1 MEKLGR
7 GGVAL
12 ALVLLGLC
20 CYVVGSPATAETA
33 GRAEANAPGTG
44 RLELTV
50 LRDGADVTSDYIAVA
65 TSMSGAMPVMLA
77 PSQSG
82 ALAADLP
89 AGQYMIVVMQPD
101 AMKDPGAMAGQM
113 GQIGQMGQMPS
124 GLPTIVSVAIVAGS
138 TVCKIADVGGGGTFG
153 DLDGLDDFDD
163 FAGFDEPDDGTRDEG
178 ESAGPLDLD
187 HIPTADELLELAW
200 RYHDQFW
207 GLLSVEEQWM
217 VERMTQR
224 IWLREDLTPTRED
237 IAGVTTAAA
246 AIAAPGASREIPVVL
261 AARAVIA
268 MPELPLAVNNFG
280 AILRLLG
287 ELRDSVT
294 ALLSARELEPQSP
307 MILTN
312 LANSVYELG
321 DSYAAEPLYN
331 KALVTTGD
339 FGPALTGLGNIYME
353 RKDYKRA
360 LEVMLRGAQ
369 AGYCGAVKN
378 ACSEAIAGQYGSPGS
393 IPPLPPPWQGGIKT
407 APPAPGGGAGARS
420 TFTVPQIANWSS
432 IATVAGYM
440 SAGFR
445 RVEAEIRRE
454 LSAATAQLQQL
465 AAEIQ
470 RVSAQRRS
478 AGSALCTISF
488 ENQVF
493 HLRLIEEHFKAIAG
507 RAMARALEEMRQDE
521 AWSDWEEIGERYVQR
536 VEAAKTDPEIE
547 AAHAAF
553 CKEAS
558 AFARAQ
564 FTKNKGIWTQ
574 FYSEAASAAEDYW
587 AFSQNVLDSIYD
599 PLVYKREEISRRMN
613 TYGMLAQIAGT
624 GGLLAELPVIHNHC
638 SRCGGTGRAVSE
650 SGSTNAPES
659 SDKCPFKGG
668 RKFALSLGPV
678 EYKVDCSTV
687 EVGVALIAAGSL
699 KWNFKEK
706 RVTSVF
712 VGVGGQMGAGPLSL
726 GTKWGTQ
733 LTFDRDGSVSDI
745 SGDWSSSM
753 GVGPVSGEIS
763 TDSGLVVGAPGLEAT
778 VGR

>member
-1 MEKLGR
+1 MS
-7 GGVAL
+7 GGAVAN
-12 ALVLLGLC
+12 
-20 CYVVGSPATAETA
+20 TA
-33 GRAEANAPGTG
+33 GTG
-44 RLELTV
+44 HLELTV
-50 LRDGADVTSDYIAVA
+50 TRDGGDVTADYMAVA

-77 PSQSG
+77 LSQSG

-89 AGQYMIVVMQPD
+89 AGQYMIVVMQAS
-101 AMKDPGAMAGQM
+101 AMKNPGAMPTMLNVTIIAGKTA
-113 GQIGQMGQMPS
+113 S
-124 GLPTIVSVAIVAGS
+124 KV
-138 TVCKIADVGGGGTFG
+138 ADVSAGGTFG
-153 DLDGLDDFDD
+153 YPDDPSGFDDLDSFGDFGDTGD
-163 FAGFDEPDDGTRDEG
+163 ATEAEAQ
-178 ESAGPLDLD
+178 SARPVDLD
-187 HIPTADELLELAW
+187 HVPSADELLELAW
-200 RYHDQFW
+200 RYHDEFW
-207 GLLSVEEQWM
+207 ALLGTEEQWM
-217 VERMTQR
+217 VERVTGR
-224 IWLREDLTPTRED
+224 IWLREGLTPTQED
-237 IAGVTTAAA
+237 VAEVTTAAA

-280 AILRLLG
+280 AMLRLIG
-287 ELRDSVT
+287 RLRDSVT
-294 ALLSARELEPQSP
+294 VLLAAKKLDPQSP
-307 MILTN
+307 MVLTN
-312 LANSVYELG
+312 LANSMYELG
-321 DSYAAEPLYN
+321 DSYAAESFYN
-331 KALVTTGD
+331 KALMTAGD
-339 FGPALTGLGNIYME
+339 FGPALTGLGNIYMK
-353 RKDYKRA
+353 RKDYRRA
-360 LEVMLRGAQ
+360 LDVMLRGAQ
-369 AGYCGAVKN
+369 MGFCGAVKS
-378 ACSEAIAGQYGSPGS
+378 ACSEAMAGEYGDPGS

-407 APPAPGGGAGARS
+407 APSTPGGGAGARS

-440 SAGFR
+440 NEGFR
-445 RVEAEIRRE
+445 KVEAEIRRE
-454 LSAATAQLQQL
+454 IAEGTAQLKQL

-470 RVSAQRRS
+470 RASVQRRS
-478 AGSALCTISF
+478 AGGALCTISF

-558 AFARAQ
+558 AFAQAQ
-564 FTKNKGIWTQ
+564 FAKNKGIWTQ
-574 FYSEAASAAEDYW
+574 LYSETASAAEDYW

-599 PLVYKREEISRRMN
+599 PLVYKREEINRRMS

-624 GGLLAELPVIHNHC
+624 GGLLAELPVIHSHC

-699 KWNFKEK
+699 KWDFKEK

-745 SGDWSSSM
+745 GGDWSSSM

>member
-1 MEKLGR
+1 MLN
-7 GGVAL
+7 V
-12 ALVLLGLC
+12 
-20 CYVVGSPATAETA
+20 TITA
-33 GRAEANAPGTG
+33 GKTASK
-44 RLELTV
+44 V
-50 LRDGADVTSDYIAVA
+50 ADVS
-65 TSMSGAMPVMLA
+65 
-77 PSQSG
+77 
-82 ALAADLP
+82 
-89 AGQYMIVVMQPD
+89 
-101 AMKDPGAMAGQM
+101 
-113 GQIGQMGQMPS
+113 
-124 GLPTIVSVAIVAGS
+124 
-138 TVCKIADVGGGGTFG
+138 GGGTFG
-153 DLDGLDDFDD
+153 DPDGLDAFDDSDISGDFDGLED
-163 FAGFDEPDDGTRDEG
+163 VAEVEN
-178 ESAGPLDLD
+178 ESPGPVDLD
-187 HIPTADELLELAW
+187 YIPTIDELVELAQ

-207 GLLSVEEQWM
+207 ELLSAEEQWM

-224 IWLREDLTPTRED
+224 IWLREDLTSTRED
-237 IAGVTTAAA
+237 VAEVTTAAA

-261 AARAVIA
+261 AARAAIA

-280 AILRLLG
+280 AMLRLIG
-287 ELRDSVT
+287 KLRDSVT
-294 ALLSARELEPQSP
+294 MLLAARELDPQSP

-321 DSYAAEPLYN
+321 DPYAAESLYN
-331 KALVTTGD
+331 GALLADQD
-339 FGPALTGLGNIYME
+339 FGPALTGLGNIYMD
-353 RKDYKRA
+353 RKDYGRA

-369 AGYCGAVKN
+369 MGFCGAVKG
-378 ACSEAIAGQYGSPGS
+378 ACSEAIAGEYGSPGS
-393 IPPLPPPWQGGIKT
+393 IPPLPPPWQGGIRA
-407 APPAPGGGAGARS
+407 APPAPGGGAGAQS
-420 TFTVPQIANWSS
+420 TFTVPQIADWSS

-440 SAGFR
+440 SAGSR
-445 RVEAEIRRE
+445 KVEAEIRRE
-454 LSAATAQLQQL
+454 ISAGTAQLKQL
-465 AAEIQ
+465 ATEIQ
-470 RVSAQRRS
+470 RASVQRRS

-507 RAMARALEEMRQDE
+507 RAMARALDEMRQDE

-558 AFARAQ
+558 AFAQAQ
-564 FTKNKGIWTQ
+564 FAKNKGIWTQ
-574 FYSEAASAAEDYW
+574 LYSETASAVEDYW

-599 PLVYKREEISRRMN
+599 PLVYKREEINRRMS

-624 GGLLAELPVIHNHC
+624 GGLLAELPVIHSHC

-687 EVGVALIAAGSL
+687 EVGFALIAAGSL
-699 KWNFKEK
+699 KWDFKEK

-712 VGVGGQMGAGPLSL
+712 VGVGGQMGVGPTSL

-753 GVGPVSGEIS
+753 GVGPVSGELS
-763 TDSGLVVGAPGLEAT
+763 TDSGLVVGVPGLEAT
-778 VGR
+778 VAR

>member
-1 MEKLGR
+1 MGKLGKGRVR
-7 GGVAL
+7 GGVRGSAAL

-20 CYVVGSPATAETA
+20 CFAVSSPSPATAEMSGGAVANTA
-33 GRAEANAPGTG
+33 GTG
-44 RLELTV
+44 HLELTV
-50 LRDGADVTSDYIAVA
+50 TRDGGDVTADYMAVA

-77 PSQSG
+77 LSQSG

-89 AGQYMIVVMQPD
+89 AGQYMIVVMQAS
-101 AMKDPGAMAGQM
+101 AMKNPGAMPTMLNVTIIAGKTA
-113 GQIGQMGQMPS
+113 S
-124 GLPTIVSVAIVAGS
+124 KV
-138 TVCKIADVGGGGTFG
+138 ADVSAGGTFG
-153 DLDGLDDFDD
+153 YPDDPSGFDDLDSFGDFGDTGD
-163 FAGFDEPDDGTRDEG
+163 ATEAEAQ
-178 ESAGPLDLD
+178 SARPVDLD
-187 HIPTADELLELAW
+187 HVPSADELLELAW
-200 RYHDQFW
+200 RYHDEFW
-207 GLLSVEEQWM
+207 ALLGTEEQWM
-217 VERMTQR
+217 VERVTQR
-224 IWLREDLTPTRED
+224 IWLREGLTPTQED
-237 IAGVTTAAA
+237 VAEVTTAAA

-280 AILRLLG
+280 AMLRLIG
-287 ELRDSVT
+287 RLRDSVT
-294 ALLSARELEPQSP
+294 VLLAAKKLDPQSP
-307 MILTN
+307 MVLTN
-312 LANSVYELG
+312 LANSMYELG
-321 DSYAAEPLYN
+321 DSYAAESFYN
-331 KALVTTGD
+331 KALMTAGD
-339 FGPALTGLGNIYME
+339 FGPALTGLGNIYMK
-353 RKDYKRA
+353 RKDYRRA
-360 LEVMLRGAQ
+360 LDVMLRGAQ
-369 AGYCGAVKN
+369 MGFCGAVKS
-378 ACSEAIAGQYGSPGS
+378 ACSEAMAGEYGDPGS

-407 APPAPGGGAGARS
+407 APSTPGGGAGARS

-440 SAGFR
+440 NEGFR
-445 RVEAEIRRE
+445 KVEAEIRRE
-454 LSAATAQLQQL
+454 IAEGTAQLKQL

-470 RVSAQRRS
+470 RASVQRRS
-478 AGSALCTISF
+478 AGGALCTISF

-558 AFARAQ
+558 AFAQAQ
-564 FTKNKGIWTQ
+564 FAKNKGIWTQ
-574 FYSEAASAAEDYW
+574 LYSETASAAEDYW

-599 PLVYKREEISRRMN
+599 PLVYKREEINRRMS

-624 GGLLAELPVIHNHC
+624 GGLLAELPVIHSHC

-745 SGDWSSSM
+745 GGDWSSSM

>member
-1 MEKLGR
+1 MRSLGR
-7 GGVAL
+7 SRAAL
-12 ALVLLGLC
+12 ALMLFGLC
-20 CYVVGSPATAETA
+20 WLVVGTPAAAEMTGGA
-33 GRAEANAPGTG
+33 AAYVPGTG
-44 RLELTV
+44 RLELIV
-50 LRDGADVTSDYIAVA
+50 LRDGEDVTSEYMAMA
-65 TSMSGAMPVMLA
+65 TSTSGAKPVMLTSV
-77 PSQSG
+77 PSG
-82 ALAADLP
+82 ALVADLP
-89 AGQYMIVVMQPD
+89 AGQYMIVVISAD
-101 AMKDPGAMAGQM
+101 VAKNPGAMM
-113 GQIGQMGQMPS
+113 GQMGQMPS
-124 GLPTIVSVAIVAGS
+124 EMPTMLNVAVAAGK
-138 TVCKIADVGGGGTFG
+138 TVNRVADVSGGGTFG
-153 DLDGLDDFDD
+153 DPDDFDD
-163 FAGFDEPDDGTRDEG
+163 FNDPEDAIEAEG
-178 ESAGPLDLD
+178 ESAGPVDLD
-187 HIPTADELLELAW
+187 YIPTADELVELAW
-200 RYHDQFW
+200 RYHDEFW
-207 GLLSVEEQWM
+207 KLLSVEEQWT
-217 VERMTQR
+217 VDRVTER
-224 IWLREDLTPTRED
+224 IWSREGLGSASTRENV
-237 IAGVTTAAA
+237 AEVTTAAA
-246 AIAAPGASREIPVVL
+246 AIAAPGASREIPVIL

-280 AILRLLG
+280 AMLRLIG
-287 ELRDSVT
+287 KLRDSITV
-294 ALLSARELEPQSP
+294 LLAARELEPRSP

-321 DSYAAEPLYN
+321 DSYAAETMYN
-331 KALVTTGD
+331 EALVATGD
-339 FGPALTGLGNIYME
+339 FGPALTGLGNIYMD

-369 AGYCGAVKN
+369 VGFCGAVKS
-378 ACSEAIAGQYGSPGS
+378 ACSEAIAGEHGSPGS

-407 APPAPGGGAGARS
+407 APSAPGGGAGAQS
-420 TFTVPQIANWSS
+420 TFTVPQIADWSS

-445 RVEAEIRRE
+445 KVEAEIRRE
-454 LSAATAQLQQL
+454 ISAGTAQLKQL

-470 RVSAQRRS
+470 RASVQRRS

-507 RAMARALEEMRQDE
+507 RAMARALDEMRQDE

-558 AFARAQ
+558 AFAQAQ
-564 FTKNKGIWTQ
+564 FAKNKGIWTQ
-574 FYSEAASAAEDYW
+574 LYSETASAVEDYW

-599 PLVYKREEISRRMN
+599 PLIYKREEINRRMN

-687 EVGVALIAAGSL
+687 EVGFALIAAGSL

-763 TDSGLVVGAPGLEAT
+763 TDSGLVVGAPGLETT
-778 VGR
+778 VAR

>member
-1 MEKLGR
+1 MMSLGR
-7 GGVAL
+7 GRVAL
-12 ALVLLGLC
+12 SLMLLGLC
-20 CYVVGSPATAETA
+20 WLVVGTPAVAEMTGGA
-33 GRAEANAPGTG
+33 AVPAPGTG

-50 LRDGADVTSDYIAVA
+50 LRDGADVTSDYMAVA
-65 TSMSGAMPVMLA
+65 TSTSGAMPVVLT
-77 PSQSG
+77 PSPMG
-82 ALAADLP
+82 ALVADLP
-89 AGQYMIVVMQPD
+89 AGQYMIVVMSAD
-101 AMKDPGAMAGQM
+101 AAKNPGAMT
-113 GQIGQMGQMPS
+113 GQMGQMQS
-124 GLPTIVSVAIVAGS
+124 VMPTMLNVVITAGKRVSKV
-138 TVCKIADVGGGGTFG
+138 ADVSGGGTFG
-153 DLDGLDDFDD
+153 DPDSFGD
-163 FAGFDEPDDGTRDEG
+163 FADLGDLEDGTGEEG
-178 ESAGPLDLD
+178 GSAGPVDLD
-187 HIPTADELLELAW
+187 YIPTIDELVELAQ
-200 RYHDQFW
+200 RYHDEFW
-207 GLLSVEEQWM
+207 AQLSTEEQWM

-224 IWLREDLTPTRED
+224 IWLREGLTPTQED
-237 IAGVTTAAA
+237 VAGVTTAAA
-246 AIAAPGASREIPVVL
+246 AIAAPGASREIPVIL

-280 AILRLLG
+280 AMLRLIG
-287 ELRDSVT
+287 KLRDSITV
-294 ALLSARELEPQSP
+294 LLAARELEPRSP

-321 DSYAAEPLYN
+321 DSYAAETMYN
-331 KALVTTGD
+331 EALMATGD
-339 FGPALTGLGNIYME
+339 FGPALTGLGNIYMD
-353 RKDYKRA
+353 RKDYGRA

-369 AGYCGAVKN
+369 MGFCGTVKS
-378 ACSEAIAGQYGSPGS
+378 ACSEAIAGEYGSPGS

-407 APPAPGGGAGARS
+407 APPAPGGGAGAQS
-420 TFTVPQIANWSS
+420 TFTVPQIADWSS
-432 IATVAGYM
+432 MATLAGYM

-445 RVEAEIRRE
+445 KVEAEIRRE
-454 LSAATAQLQQL
+454 ISAGTAQLKQL
-465 AAEIQ
+465 ATEIQ
-470 RVSAQRRS
+470 RASVQRRS
-478 AGSALCTISF
+478 AGSALCMISF

-507 RAMARALEEMRQDE
+507 RAMARALDEMRQDE

-558 AFARAQ
+558 AFAQAQ
-564 FTKNKGIWTQ
+564 FAKNKGIWTQ
-574 FYSEAASAAEDYW
+574 LYSETASAVEDYW

-599 PLVYKREEISRRMN
+599 PLVYKREEINRRMN

-638 SRCGGTGRAVSE
+638 SRCGGTGRAVNE
-650 SGSTNAPES
+650 SGSANAPES

-687 EVGVALIAAGSL
+687 EVGFALIAAGSL

-778 VGR
+778 VAR

>member
-1 MEKLGR
+1 M
-7 GGVAL
+7 
-12 ALVLLGLC
+12 
-20 CYVVGSPATAETA
+20 
-33 GRAEANAPGTG
+33 
-44 RLELTV
+44 TV
-50 LRDGADVTSDYIAVA
+50 LRDGMDVTSDYIAVA

-77 PSQSG
+77 PSQSV

-89 AGQYMIVVMQPD
+89 AGQYMIVVTQPN
-101 AMKDPGAMAGQM
+101 AMKDPGAMT
-113 GQIGQMGQMPS
+113 GQMGQMPS
-124 GLPTIVSVAIVAGS
+124 GLPTMLSVLIAAGK
-138 TVCKIADVGGGGTFG
+138 TVNKVADVSGGGTFG
-153 DLDGLDDFDD
+153 DPDGLDDFDD
-163 FAGFDEPDDGTRDEG
+163 FGDFDDPGDIVDAEG
-178 ESAGPLDLD
+178 PGAGPLDLD
-187 HIPTADELLELAW
+187 CIPTADEILELAW

-207 GLLSVEEQWM
+207 ELLSVEEQWM

-224 IWLREDLTPTRED
+224 IWLPEDLTSTRED
-237 IAGVTTAAA
+237 VAEVTTAAA

-268 MPELPLAVNNFG
+268 MPELPLAMNNFG
-280 AILRLLG
+280 AMLRLIG
-287 ELRDSVT
+287 KLRDSITV
-294 ALLSARELEPQSP
+294 LLAARELEPRSP

-321 DSYAAEPLYN
+321 DSYAAETMYN
-331 KALVTTGD
+331 EALVATGD
-339 FGPALTGLGNIYME
+339 FGPALTGLGNIYMD
-353 RKDYKRA
+353 RKDYGRA

-369 AGYCGAVKN
+369 MGFCGAVKS
-378 ACSEAIAGQYGSPGS
+378 ACSEAIAGEHGSPGS

-407 APPAPGGGAGARS
+407 APPAPGGGAGAQS
-420 TFTVPQIANWSS
+420 TFTVPQIADWSS

-445 RVEAEIRRE
+445 KVEAEIRRE
-454 LSAATAQLQQL
+454 ISAGTAQLKQL

-493 HLRLIEEHFKAIAG
+493 HLRLMEEHFRAIAG
-507 RAMARALEEMRQDE
+507 RAMARALDEMRQDE

-558 AFARAQ
+558 AFAQAQ
-564 FTKNKGIWTQ
+564 FAKNKGIWTQ
-574 FYSEAASAAEDYW
+574 LYSETASAVEDYW

-599 PLVYKREEISRRMN
+599 SLVYKREEINCRMN

-687 EVGVALIAAGSL
+687 EIGCALIAAGSL
-699 KWNFKEK
+699 KWDFKEK

-712 VGVGGQMGAGPLSL
+712 VGVGGQMGVGPASL

-733 LTFDRDGSVSDI
+733 LTFDTDGSVSDI
-745 SGDWSSSM
+745 TADWSSSM
-753 GVGPVSGEIS
+753 GVGPVSGELS
-763 TDSGLVVGAPGLEAT
+763 TDSGLVVGGPGFEAT
-778 VGR
+778 VAR

>member
-1 MEKLGR
+1 MGKLGKGRVR
-7 GGVAL
+7 GGVRGSAAL

-20 CYVVGSPATAETA
+20 CFAVSSPSPATAEMSGGAVANTA
-33 GRAEANAPGTG
+33 GTG
-44 RLELTV
+44 HLELTV
-50 LRDGADVTSDYIAVA
+50 TRDGGDVTADYMAVA

-77 PSQSG
+77 LSQSG

-89 AGQYMIVVMQPD
+89 AGQYMIVVMQAS
-101 AMKDPGAMAGQM
+101 AMKNPGAMPTMLNVTIIAGKTA
-113 GQIGQMGQMPS
+113 S
-124 GLPTIVSVAIVAGS
+124 KV
-138 TVCKIADVGGGGTFG
+138 ADVSAGGTFG
-153 DLDGLDDFDD
+153 YPDDPSGFDDLDSFGDFGDTGD
-163 FAGFDEPDDGTRDEG
+163 ATEAEAQ
-178 ESAGPLDLD
+178 SARPVDLD
-187 HIPTADELLELAW
+187 HVPSADELLELAW
-200 RYHDQFW
+200 RYHDEFW
-207 GLLSVEEQWM
+207 ALLGTEEQWM
-217 VERMTQR
+217 VERVTGR
-224 IWLREDLTPTRED
+224 IWLREGLTPTQED
-237 IAGVTTAAA
+237 VAEVTTAAA

-268 MPELPLAVNNFG
+268 MPKLPLAVNNFG
-280 AILRLLG
+280 AMLRLIG
-287 ELRDSVT
+287 RLRDSVT
-294 ALLSARELEPQSP
+294 VLLAAKKLDPQSP
-307 MILTN
+307 MVLTN
-312 LANSVYELG
+312 LANSMYELG
-321 DSYAAEPLYN
+321 DSYAAESFYN
-331 KALVTTGD
+331 KALMTAGD
-339 FGPALTGLGNIYME
+339 FGPALTGLGNIYMK
-353 RKDYKRA
+353 RKDYRRA
-360 LEVMLRGAQ
+360 LDVMLRGAQ
-369 AGYCGAVKN
+369 MGFCGAVKS
-378 ACSEAIAGQYGSPGS
+378 ACSEAMAGEYGDPGS

-407 APPAPGGGAGARS
+407 APPAPGGGAGAQS
-420 TFTVPQIANWSS
+420 TFTVPQIADWSS

-507 RAMARALEEMRQDE
+507 RAMARALDEVRQDE

-558 AFARAQ
+558 AFAQAQ
-564 FTKNKGIWTQ
+564 FAKNKGIWTQ
-574 FYSEAASAAEDYW
+574 LYSETASAVEDYW

-599 PLVYKREEISRRMN
+599 PLVYKREEINRRMN

-687 EVGVALIAAGSL
+687 EIGCALIAAGSL
-699 KWNFKEK
+699 KWDFKEK

-712 VGVGGQMGAGPLSL
+712 VGVGGQMGVGPSSL

-733 LTFDRDGSVSDI
+733 LTFDADGSVSDI
-745 SGDWSSSM
+745 TADWSSSM
-753 GVGPVSGEIS
+753 GVGPVSAELS
-763 TDSGLVVGAPGLEAT
+763 TDSGLVVGVPGLEAT
-778 VGR
+778 MAR

>member
-77 PSQSG
+77 PSRSG

-89 AGQYMIVVMQPD
+89 AGQYMIVVMSAE
-101 AMKDPGAMAGQM
+101 AMKNPGAMAGQM
-113 GQIGQMGQMPS
+113 GQMGQMPS
-124 GLPTIVSVAIVAGS
+124 GLPAMVSVSIVAGS

-163 FAGFDEPDDGTRDEG
+163 FAGFDEPEDGTGDEG

-237 IAGVTTAAA
+237 VAGVTTAAA
-246 AIAAPGASREIPVVL
+246 AVAAPGASREIPVVL

-378 ACSEAIAGQYGSPGS
+378 ACSEAIAGEYGSPGS

-407 APPAPGGGAGARS
+407 APPAPGGGAGAQS
-420 TFTVPQIANWSS
+420 TFTVPQIADWSS

-454 LSAATAQLQQL
+454 ISAGTAQLKQL

-507 RAMARALEEMRQDE
+507 RAMARALDEVRQDE

-558 AFARAQ
+558 AFAQAQ
-564 FTKNKGIWTQ
+564 FAKNKGIWTQ
-574 FYSEAASAAEDYW
+574 LYSETASAVEDYW

-599 PLVYKREEISRRMN
+599 PLVYKREEINRRMN

-687 EVGVALIAAGSL
+687 EVGFAFIAAGSL

-706 RVTSVF
+706 RATSVF
-712 VGVGGQMGAGPLSL
+712 VGVGGQMGVGPSSL
-726 GTKWGTQ
+726 GTRWGTQ
-733 LTFDRDGSVSDI
+733 LTFDTDGSVSDI
-745 SGDWSSSM
+745 TADWSSSM
-753 GVGPVSGEIS
+753 GVGPVSAELS
-763 TDSGLVVGAPGLEAT
+763 TDSGLVVGVPGLEAT
-778 VGR
+778 MAR

>member
-1 MEKLGR
+1 MGKLGR
-7 GGVAL
+7 GRMAL
-12 ALVLLGLC
+12 ALVLFGLC
-20 CYVVGSPATAETA
+20 CFVVGSPATAETA
-33 GRAEANAPGTG
+33 GGAAANAPGTG

-50 LRDGADVTSDYIAVA
+50 LRDGVDVTSDYIAVA

-113 GQIGQMGQMPS
+113 GQMGQMPS

-138 TVCKIADVGGGGTFG
+138 TVNKIADVGGGGTFG
-153 DLDGLDDFDD
+153 DPDLFDDFDD
-163 FAGFDEPDDGTRDEG
+163 FAGFEEPGNGTGDEG

-207 GLLSVEEQWM
+207 ELLSVEEQWM

-224 IWLREDLTPTRED
+224 VWLREDLTPTRED
-237 IAGVTTAAA
+237 VAEVTTAAA

-268 MPELPLAVNNFG
+268 MPESPLAVNNFG
-280 AILRLLG
+280 AMLRLIG
-287 ELRDSVT
+287 KLRDSVT
-294 ALLSARELEPQSP
+294 VLLAAKELDSKSP

-312 LANSVYELG
+312 LANSLYELG
-321 DSYAAEPLYN
+321 DSYAAESLYN
-331 KALVTTGD
+331 GVLAVAGD
-339 FGPALTGLGNIYME
+339 FGPALTGLGNIYVE

-378 ACSEAIAGQYGSPGS
+378 ACSEAIAGEYGSPGS
-393 IPPLPPPWQGGIKT
+393 IPPLPPAWKGGIKT
-407 APPAPGGGAGARS
+407 APPAPGGGVGAQS
-420 TFTVPQIANWSS
+420 TFTVPQIADWSS

-440 SAGFR
+440 SESGFR
-445 RVEAEIRRE
+445 KVEAEIRRE
-454 LSAATAQLQQL
+454 LSAATAQMQQL

-470 RVSAQRRS
+470 SVSARRRS
-478 AGSALCTISF
+478 SGSALCTISF

-493 HLRLIEEHFKAIAG
+493 HLKLIEDHFKAIVHRSAT
-507 RAMARALEEMRQDE
+507 RAHEEMRWDE
-521 AWSDWEEIGERYVQR
+521 AQSDWKEIGERYLHR
-536 VEAAKTDPEIE
+536 LEAAKTDAEAE

-587 AFSQNVLDSIYD
+587 AFSRDVLDSIYD
-599 PLVYKREEISRRMN
+599 PLVYKREEITRRMIV
-613 TYGMLAQIAGT
+613 YGMLAEIAGT
-624 GGLLAELPVIHNHC
+624 GGLLAELPVIHSGC
-638 SRCGGTGRAVSE
+638 SRCGGTGRATSDG
-650 SGSTNAPES
+650 GSPNAPQS

-668 RKFALSLGPV
+668 RRFALSLGPV

-687 EVGVALIAAGSL
+687 EIGFALIAAGSL
-699 KWNFKEK
+699 KWDFKEK

-712 VGVGGQMGAGPLSL
+712 VGVGGQMGVGPASL

-733 LTFDRDGSVSDI
+733 LTFDTDGSVSDI
-745 SGDWSSSM
+745 TADWSSSM
-753 GVGPVSGEIS
+753 GVGPVSGELS
-763 TDSGLVVGAPGLEAT
+763 TDSGLVVGVPGLEAT
-778 VGR
+778 VAR